1 MHPVELGH
9 VLVNTAKYNMARAA
23 IAIQVVLYLLNSN
36 FDRQFG
42 RVVVDPAA
50 DRGKRYGM
58 VIFSSRL
65 GQAMAVTTGQQLGL
79 AQITAPPYRADR
91 VVDTLNR
98 KAETGRGAQFP
109 DGTTAEKTAGLQEL
123 WTCRPMNSAIDA
135 TAAKEPLVGC
145 IDDYINMQPSDIT
158 EVYFDHSIY
167 SNRGT
172 TVLMRRNT
180 RRAVNVLPRLPQ

>member
-1 MHPVELGH
+1 
-9 VLVNTAKYNMARAA
+9 MARATVA
-23 IAIQVVLYLLNSN
+23 VQMVVDLLDRD
-36 FDRQFG
+36 FDSLFRW
-42 RVVVDPAA
+42 VIVDPAA
-50 DRGKRYGM
+50 NGGKRYGVM
-58 VIFSSRL
+58 IFASRL
-65 GQAMAVTTGQQLGL
+65 GQAVTVTAGEQLGL
-79 AQITAPPYRADR
+79 AQIAAPPYGADS

-98 KAETGRGAQFP
+98 KAETGCGAQLS
-109 DGTTAEKTAGLQEL
+109 DGTAAEVAAGLQEL

-180 RRAVNVLPRLPQ
+180 RSAANVLPRLSQ